1 MHKNK
6 PSVSFSLRPLVF
18 GISAALLGPAAATSA
33 AQLEEVIVTAQKRAE
48 DMQTVPVSVS
58 ALTADQLADIGFNDI
73 SDIAAQVP
81 SLIVLTNISP
91 LATTFRIRNI
101 GNAGNIPNFE
111 PATGL
116 FIDGAFRSRSGI
128 GMGDLVDVSSVE
140 VLKGPQ
146 STLHGKN
153 VTAGVISVATQGPT
167 ENFEAM
173 AEVSFGSDNLKQ
185 IKAYV
190 SGPFSDSVAGRLSI
204 VDTGR
209 SELIDNAAGPKS
221 EGLNGYAI
229 RGQLRMDF
237 SDALY
242 GRLIVGY
249 ADKDMNTTTGD
260 VFLSDASR
268 RILRNA
274 GASLTIPN
282 DPSDRLIEYSE
293 GSGYIG
299 DSNDII
305 FTLEYSGDGYSL
317 TSISSYD
324 DYDGLTILSDVE
336 QASLLLADFNDRQAG
351 ESLSQE
357 FRIASDTES
366 AFSWLAGTF
375 VFTNEFRRGDKDLP
389 EFLAQQDIEEYGAAL
404 AGELITRGVL
414 PINLSP
420 LALPLLGV
428 EGDRGDYDITQDTDS
443 FGIFTKLDYEFS
455 DAWKAALG
463 LRYSYEKKSGVV
475 IQTTELSALGCV
487 PPLNT
492 NLICLVTPDG
502 NNFDDSQ
509 SFDAITGSISSSYFV
524 NADTMFYGVISTG
537 FKAGGFSL
545 QNGTATDEM
554 RPFGEEEVINFE
566 LGAKTEFLD
575 RRARVNASVFHTE
588 YKNFQ
593 NASFA
598 GLVFIINNAELVTV
612 DGIEVDSTIILTE
625 NMSTTINFA
634 YIDTVFDSYDG
645 GQCYYGRE
653 PDNDLGQCILNGEEL
668 ASATKLKGNIAIN
681 WRYPFGSGDIYTR
694 MDYAYSGAANAS
706 SALDP
711 RFDQPASNTLN
722 LRLGWRNNNIDVA
735 FWGRNLTDEI
745 DIDQVAPANIFTT
758 IDTRVGSPVGS
769 YQAFTSQPLSLGLTA
784 RYTY

>member
-1 MHKNK
+1 MNNNNYSIRSTVR
-6 PSVSFSLRPLVF
+6 PYIFS
-18 GISAALLGPAAATSA
+18 ISAAVLAPVELTYA

-167 ENFEAM
+167 ENVEAM

-185 IKAYV
+185 IKAYI
-190 SGPFSDSVAGRLSI
+190 SGPFTDSIAGRLSL

-209 SELIDNAAGPKS
+209 SELIDNVAGPKS

-237 SDALY
+237 SESLY
-242 GRLIVGY
+242 ARLIVGY

-260 VFLSDASR
+260 VFLSDAMQ

-299 DSNDII
+299 DSNDVI
-305 FTLEYSGDGYSL
+305 FTMEYSGDGYSL

-324 DYDGLTILSDVE
+324 DYDGLTYLDDVE
-336 QASLLLADFNDRQAG
+336 QASLLLADFKDRQAG
-351 ESLSQE
+351 ESYSQE
-357 FRIASDTES
+357 FRIASDTS
-366 AFSWLAGTF
+366 GPFSWLGG
-375 VFTNEFRRGDKDLP
+375 VFLYTNEFRRGDKSLP
-389 EFLAQQDIEEYGAAL
+389 EFIAQKDVEAFGGAV
-404 AGELITRGVL
+404 AGELASRGLL
-414 PINLSP
+414 PINLGSLP
-420 LALPLLGV
+420 LPLLGV
-428 EGDRGDYDITQDTDS
+428 EGDRGDYYITQNTDS

-455 DAWKAALG
+455 DAWKAAFG
-463 LRYSYEKKSGVV
+463 LRYSYEDKTGVV
-475 IQTTELSALGCV
+475 NQTAQLSALGCI

-502 NNFDDSQ
+502 NNFNQSK
-509 SFDAITGSISSSYFV
+509 SFDAITGSLSTSYFV
-524 NADTMFYGVISTG
+524 NEDTMFYGVISTG

-545 QNGTATDEM
+545 QNGTATDDM

-575 RRARVNASVFHTE
+575 RRARVNASIFHTE

-598 GLVFIINNAELVTV
+598 GLVFIINNADLVTV
-612 DGIEVDSTIILTE
+612 DGIEVDSTVILTE
-625 NMSTTINFA
+625 NLSTTINFA

-653 PDNDLGQCILNGEEL
+653 PDNDLGQCRLDGEEL
-668 ASATKLKGNIAIN
+668 PSATKFKGNIALN
-681 WRYPFGSGDIYTR
+681 WRYPLASGDLYSR
-694 MDYAYSGAANAS
+694 LDYAYTGEANAS

-722 LRLGWRNNNIDVA
+722 LRLGWRTANIDIA
-735 FWGRNLTDEI
+735 FWGRNITDEVH
-745 DIDQVAPANIFTT
+745 IDQVAPANIFTT
-758 IDTRVGSPVGS
+758 IDSRVNSPVGS
-769 YQAFTSQPLSLGLTA
+769 YQAFTNQPRSLGLTA

>member
-1 MHKNK
+1 MYKNNACVQS
-6 PSVSFSLRPLVF
+6 SVAKLVF
-18 GISAALLGPAAATSA
+18 GISAAILSNSTISNA

-173 AEVSFGSDNLKQ
+173 AEVSFGSDSLKQ

-190 SGPFSDSVAGRLSI
+190 SGPFSDSIAGRLSI

-209 SELIDNAAGPKS
+209 SELIDNVAGPNS

-229 RGQLRMDF
+229 RGQLRMDI

-242 GRLIVGY
+242 ARLIVGY
-249 ADKDMNTTTGD
+249 SEKDMNTTTGD
-260 VFLSDASR
+260 VFLSDASQ
-268 RILRNA
+268 RILSNA
-274 GASLTIPN
+274 GATLSIPN
-282 DPSDRLIEYSE
+282 DPTDRLIEYSE

-305 FTLEYSGDGYSL
+305 FTMEYSGDGYTF

-324 DYDGLTILSDVE
+324 DYDGLAYLDDVE
-336 QASLLLADFNDRQAG
+336 QTSLLLADFKDRQAG

-357 FRIASDTES
+357 FRIASDNES
-366 AFSWLAGTF
+366 QFSWLAGTF
-375 VFTNEFRRGDKDLP
+375 VYTNEFRRGDKDLP
-389 EFLAQQDIEEYGAAL
+389 EFLTQSDIEEYGAAV
-404 AGELITRGVL
+404 AGELISRGAL
-414 PINLSP
+414 PINIAP
-420 LALPLLGV
+420 LGTPILGV

-443 FGIFTKLDYEFS
+443 FGVFTKFDYEFN
-455 DAWKAALG
+455 DAWKAAFG
-463 LRYSYEKKSGVV
+463 LRYSYEKKAGVV
-475 IQTTELSALGCV
+475 IQTTELSALGCI

-492 NLICLVTPDG
+492 NLMCLVTPDG
-502 NNFDDSQ
+502 NNFDDSE
-509 SFDAITGSISSSYFV
+509 SFDAITGAISSSYFL
-524 NADTMFYGVISTG
+524 NEDTMFYGVVSTG

-545 QNGTATDEM
+545 QNGTASDEM

-575 RRARVNASVFHTE
+575 HRARVNASVFHTE

-612 DGIEVDSTIILTE
+612 DGIEVDSTVILTE

-634 YIDTVFDSYDG
+634 YIDTIFDSYDG

-653 PDNDLGQCILNGEEL
+653 PDNDLGQCILDGEAL
-668 ASATKLKGNIAIN
+668 ASATKLKGNLALN
-681 WRYPFGSGDIYTR
+681 WRYPLSSGDIYTR
-694 MDYAYSGAANAS
+694 LDYAYSGEANAS

-722 LRLGWRNNNIDVA
+722 IRLGWRNANVDIA
-735 FWGRNLTDEI
+735 FWGRNITDEVH
-745 DIDQVAPANIFTT
+745 IDQVAPANIFTT

>member
-1 MHKNK
+1 MYKNNACVQS
-6 PSVSFSLRPLVF
+6 SVVKLVF
-18 GISAALLGPAAATSA
+18 GISAAILSNSTISNA

-167 ENFEAM
+167 QNFEAM

-190 SGPFSDSVAGRLSI
+190 SGPFSDSIAGRLSI

-209 SELIDNAAGPKS
+209 SELIDNVAGPNS

-229 RGQLRMDF
+229 RGQLRMDI

-242 GRLIVGY
+242 ARLIVGY
-249 ADKDMNTTTGD
+249 SEKDMNTTTGD
-260 VFLSDASR
+260 VFLSDASQ
-268 RILRNA
+268 RILSNA
-274 GASLTIPN
+274 GATLSIPN
-282 DPSDRLIEYSE
+282 DPTDRLIEYSE

-305 FTLEYSGDGYSL
+305 FTMEYSGDGYTF

-324 DYDGLTILSDVE
+324 DYDGLAYLDDVE
-336 QASLLLADFNDRQAG
+336 QTSLLLADFKDRQAG

-357 FRIASDTES
+357 FRIASDNES
-366 AFSWLAGTF
+366 QFSWLAGTF
-375 VFTNEFRRGDKDLP
+375 VYTNEFRRGDKDFP
-389 EFLAQQDIEEYGAAL
+389 EFLAQSDIEEYGAAV
-404 AGELITRGVL
+404 AGELISRGAL
-414 PINLSP
+414 PINLAP
-420 LALPLLGV
+420 LGTPILGV

-443 FGIFTKLDYEFS
+443 FGVFTKFDYEFN
-455 DAWKAALG
+455 DAWKAAFG
-463 LRYSYEKKSGVV
+463 LRYSYEKKAGVV
-475 IQTTELSALGCV
+475 IQTTELSALGCI

-492 NLICLVTPDG
+492 NLMCLVTPDG
-502 NNFDDSQ
+502 NNFDDSE
-509 SFDAITGSISSSYFV
+509 SFDAITGAISSSYFL
-524 NADTMFYGVISTG
+524 NEDTMFYGVVSTG

-545 QNGTATDEM
+545 QNGTASDEM

-575 RRARVNASVFHTE
+575 HRARVNASVFHTE

-612 DGIEVDSTIILTE
+612 DGIEVDSTVILTE

-634 YIDTVFDSYDG
+634 YIDTIFDSYDG

-653 PDNDLGQCILNGEEL
+653 PDNDLGQCILDGEAL
-668 ASATKLKGNIAIN
+668 ASATKLKGNLALN
-681 WRYPFGSGDIYTR
+681 WRYPLSSGDIYTR
-694 MDYAYSGAANAS
+694 LDYAYSGEANAS

-722 LRLGWRNNNIDVA
+722 IRLGWRNANVDIA
-735 FWGRNLTDEI
+735 FWGRNITDEVH
-745 DIDQVAPANIFTT
+745 IDQVAPANIFTT

>member
-1 MHKNK
+1 MYKNNACVQS
-6 PSVSFSLRPLVF
+6 SVAKLVF
-18 GISAALLGPAAATSA
+18 GISAAILSNSTISNA

-173 AEVSFGSDNLKQ
+173 AEVSFGSDSLKQ

-190 SGPFSDSVAGRLSI
+190 SGPFSDSIAGRLSI

-209 SELIDNAAGPKS
+209 SELIDNVAGPNS

-229 RGQLRMDF
+229 RGQLRMDI

-242 GRLIVGY
+242 ARLIVGY
-249 ADKDMNTTTGD
+249 SEKDMNTTTGD
-260 VFLSDASR
+260 VFLSDASQ
-268 RILRNA
+268 RILSNA
-274 GASLTIPN
+274 GATLSIPN
-282 DPSDRLIEYSE
+282 DPTDRLIEYSE

-305 FTLEYSGDGYSL
+305 FTMEYSGDGYTL

-324 DYDGLTILSDVE
+324 DYDGLAYLDDVE
-336 QASLLLADFNDRQAG
+336 QTSLLLADFKDRQAG

-357 FRIASDTES
+357 FRIASDNES
-366 AFSWLAGTF
+366 QFSWLAGTF
-375 VFTNEFRRGDKDLP
+375 FYTNEFRRGDKDLP
-389 EFLAQQDIEEYGAAL
+389 EFLAQRDIEEYGAAV
-404 AGELITRGVL
+404 AGELISRGAL
-414 PINLSP
+414 PINLAP
-420 LALPLLGV
+420 LGTPILGV

-443 FGIFTKLDYEFS
+443 FGVFTKFDYEFN
-455 DAWKAALG
+455 DAWKAAFG
-463 LRYSYEKKSGVV
+463 LRYSYEKKAGVV
-475 IQTTELSALGCV
+475 IQTTELSALGCI

-492 NLICLVTPDG
+492 NLMCLVTPDG
-502 NNFDDSQ
+502 NNFDDSE
-509 SFDAITGSISSSYFV
+509 SFDAITGAISSSYFL
-524 NADTMFYGVISTG
+524 NEDTMFYGVVSTG

-545 QNGTATDEM
+545 QNGTASDEM

-575 RRARVNASVFHTE
+575 HRARVNASVFHTE

-612 DGIEVDSTIILTE
+612 DGIEVDSTVILTE

-634 YIDTVFDSYDG
+634 YIDTIFDSYDG

-653 PDNDLGQCILNGEEL
+653 PDNDLGQCILDEEAL
-668 ASATKLKGNIAIN
+668 ASATKLKGNLALN
-681 WRYPFGSGDIYTR
+681 WRYPLSSGDIYTR
-694 MDYAYSGAANAS
+694 LDYAYSGEANAS

-722 LRLGWRNNNIDVA
+722 IRLGWRNANVDIA
-735 FWGRNLTDEI
+735 FWGRNITDEVH
-745 DIDQVAPANIFTT
+745 IDQVAPANIFTT